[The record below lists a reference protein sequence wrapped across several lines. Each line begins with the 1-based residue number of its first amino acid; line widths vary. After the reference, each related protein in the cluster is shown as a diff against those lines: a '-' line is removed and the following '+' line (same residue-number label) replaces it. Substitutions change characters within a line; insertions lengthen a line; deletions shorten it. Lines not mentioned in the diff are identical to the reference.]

1 MTTSPDSPENSY
13 IIDAEASA
21 EMARLLD
28 QDQLLTQQM
37 GGLFSER
44 SLRLEGIQDVLDV
57 ACGPGGWVMSLA
69 EDYPTIEATGID
81 ISVRM
86 IKYAQAHAQVRR
98 LPNAHF
104 QVMNILEPLPFA
116 SQSFDLV
123 NARLLA
129 AVMTPATWPPLLE
142 EMARVCRP
150 GGIIRLTEVEAPITS
165 SPAFEK
171 LNGIGLHTAHQAKR
185 LYALGE
191 RTIGITAVFGRLLRE
206 AGCQNIQK
214 KAYVFDFSA
223 ESEYR
228 DAWIQNWLAAYQLAQ
243 PFFLKMGL
251 LTEDEFRTLSQQMI
265 AEMLSDNFSGIVYGM
280 TAWGEIPG
288 R

>member
-1 MTTSPDSPENSY
+1 MTISPDSPEGSY

-28 QDQLLTQQM
+28 QDLLLTRQM
-37 GGLFSER
+37 GGLFPER
-44 SLRLEGIQDVLDV
+44 SNQLEGIHDILDV
-57 ACGPGGWVMSLA
+57 ACGPGGWVLNLA
-69 EDYPTIEATGID
+69 ADYPSIEAIGID
-81 ISVRM
+81 ISTRM
-86 IKYAQAHAQVRR
+86 IKYAQTHAMVRR

-104 QVMNILEPLPFA
+104 QVMNVMEPLPFA

-123 NARLLA
+123 NARLLE
-129 AVMTPATWPPLLE
+129 AVMTPATWPPLLK

-171 LNGIGLHTAHQAKR
+171 LNGIGLHTAQMGKR
-185 LYALGE
+185 LYGLGE
-191 RTIGITAVFGRLLRE
+191 RTIGVTAVFGKLLRE

-214 KAYVFDFSA
+214 KAHVFDFSA

-228 DAWIQNWLAAYQLAQ
+228 DGWMQNWNMAYQLAR

-251 LTEDEFRTLSQQMI
+251 LTEEEFQTLIMQMI
-265 AEMLSDNFSGIVYGM
+265 AEMLSDDFCGIVYGM
-280 TAWGEIPG
+280 TAWGEMPG
-288 R
+288 K

>member
-1 MTTSPDSPENSY
+1 MTTSPDSSEGY
-13 IIDAEASA
+13 IIDAESSA
-21 EMARLLD
+21 EMARLLE
-28 QDQLLTQQM
+28 QDAMLTRQM
-37 GGLFSER
+37 GGLIPER
-44 SLRLEGIQDVLDV
+44 SSRLEDIHDVLDV
-57 ACGPGGWVMSLA
+57 ACGPGGWVMELA
-69 EDYPTIEATGID
+69 RSYPDIEATGVD

-86 IKYAQAHAQVRR
+86 IKYAQAHAQVRS
-98 LPNAHF
+98 LSNAHF
-104 QVMNILEPLPFA
+104 QVMNILEPLAFA
-116 SQSFDLV
+116 SRSFDLV
-123 NARLLA
+123 NARLLE
-129 AVMTPATWPPLLE
+129 AVMTPATWPILLQ
-142 EMARVCRP
+142 EMARMCRP
-150 GGIIRLTEVEAPITS
+150 GGIIRLTEIEAPITS

-228 DAWIQNWLAAYQLAQ
+228 DGWMQNWSMAYQLAR

-251 LTEDEFRTLSQQMI
+251 LTEDEFQALSQQMI

-280 TAWGEIPG
+280 TAWGEIP

>member
-1 MTTSPDSPENSY
+1 MTISPDSQENSY

-44 SLRLEGIQDVLDV
+44 SPRLEGIHDVLDV

-69 EDYPTIEATGID
+69 EDYPAIEATGID

-123 NARLLA
+123 NARLLE
-129 AVMTPATWPPLLE
+129 AVMTPTTWPTLLQ

-150 GGIIRLTEVEAPITS
+150 GGIIRLTEIEAPITS

-171 LNGIGLHTAHQAKR
+171 LNSIGLHTAQMGKR

-191 RTIGITAVFGRLLRE
+191 RSIGITAVFGRLLRE

-214 KAYVFDFSA
+214 KAHIFDFSA
-223 ESEYR
+223 ESNYR
-228 DAWIQNWLAAYQLAQ
+228 DIWIQNWSMAYQLAR

-251 LTEDEFRTLSQQMI
+251 LTEEEFQTLILQMT
-265 AEMLSDNFSGIVYGM
+265 ADMLSDDFSGIVYGM
-280 TAWGEIPG
+280 TAWGELPG